1 MAQMKVFKIIL
12 KSSTGLQVRGKIIKL
27 FKEDKGLS
35 FCKSGL
41 GMVS

>member
-12 KSSTGLQVRGKIIKL
+12 KGSTGLQLRGKIIKL
-27 FKEDKGLS
+27 FKDKGLS